1 MLLESRDFAVRHAAS
16 KNETRYNL
24 NGVHIK
30 DVGGNCAQIQATN
43 GHFALRITQS
53 KDGPLDEEFPV
64 VPGLEKMGT
73 VGEGF
78 ILPMSGVDQLLKTI
92 PKASKV
98 SMPVIAHA
106 VYDQGFEDSEH
117 SNSNVRF
124 WTTDLETATPITMR
138 PIDGDYPDVSA
149 VIPDEGI
156 DGSIQCTVNATYLRS
171 ICQAAIE
178 FAGPKAM
185 ISIQNCGE
193 MDPLLFKV
201 EAQAGGVMLG
211 CLMPMRK

>member
-16 KNETRYNL
+16 KDETRYNL

-30 DVGGNCAQIQATN
+30 DVGGNRAQLEATN

-53 KDGPLDEEFPV
+53 EHAPLDGEFPT
-64 VPGLEKMGT
+64 VPGMGAMGT

-78 ILPMSGVDQLLKTI
+78 ILPIGGVEQLRKAI
-92 PKASKV
+92 PKGRQ
-98 SMPVIAHA
+98 SMPILARA
-106 VYDQGFEDSEH
+106 VYDQGFEDSENRNG
-117 SNSNVRF
+117 SVRF
-124 WTTDLETATPITMR
+124 WTTDLETATAITIR
-138 PIDGDYPDVSA
+138 PIDGEFPDISA

-156 DGSIQCTVNATYLRS
+156 DGSIQCTVDPRYLLQ

-185 ISIQNCGE
+185 ISIQNCGQG
-193 MDPLLFKV
+193 DPLLFQV
-201 EAQAGGVMLG
+201 EAQAGGKLTG